1 MSRARDLSKLI
12 SPSIFTVDTNNNV
25 GVNSITPDA
34 KFDVVGIVSATKYF
48 GDGSELTG
56 ITAGATLSAGSG
68 DQKVVLTSKT
78 AGQVMTTAGI
88 DAELTYNST
97 SNTLSATT
105 FSGALTGNAT
115 GLTGTPDIT
124 VRNIIGVGA
133 TLSGVLTYEDV
144 TNIDS
149 VGLVTARAGV
159 VIVGGGLTVT
169 GISTFGGNLLPEA
182 NGTRDLGATGTRWAN
197 LYTSD
202 IDLSNEA
209 KGGNEVDGTWG
220 SYTIQEGEN
229 DLFLINRRTG
239 KKFNFVLEEIN

>member
-1 MSRARDLSKLI
+1 MSRARDLSKLS
-12 SPSIFTVDTNNNV
+12 SPSNFTVDTNNNI
-25 GVNSITPDA
+25 GVNSTTPDA
-34 KFDVVGIVSATKYF
+34 KFDVVGVVSATKYF

-105 FSGALTGNAT
+105 FNGALSGNAT
-115 GLTGTPDIT
+115 SATNAQGLTGTPDIT

-133 TLSGVLTYEDV
+133 TFSGVLTYEDV

-149 VGLVTARAGV
+149 VGIVTAQQGIKVLAGGINAVGV
-159 VIVGGGLTVT
+159 VTATSFVGS
-169 GISTFGGNLLPEA
+169 GISLTNLPA
-182 NGTRDLGATGTRWAN
+182 SGDSN
-197 LYTSD
+197 D
-202 IDLSNEA
+202 ITA
-209 KGGNEVDGTWG
+209 C
-220 SYTIQEGEN
+220 
-229 DLFLINRRTG
+229 LFI
-239 KKFNFVLEEIN
+239 